1 MQAIQQKVF
10 NPWNLNNKEIQL
22 DDVHRIL
29 RRYGWRGRVRSL
41 ALFQQCCV
49 HKSYVD
55 RPDLWSEQSETGK
68 PMPIAERPEGC
79 LPLMPAD
86 NEELEYLGDSIL
98 GCIVATYLVRRYPG
112 QGEGFHTRM
121 RMRIVNNKKL
131 GGLAHDV
138 GLHKWIVMSRHVEE
152 MCNGRKNLRML
163 GSMLEAWIG
172 ALYSQEDEPGRGFQV
187 CYDWLTNLIESHID
201 LAQLI
206 HDDTNYK
213 DQLLRYFQA
222 HYRVPPTYVEID
234 VVGPIH
240 DRIFTMG
247 VQMPDGKIIAQATSR
262 NIKDAEQEASRLA
275 LQILPDSSADV

>member
-1 MQAIQQKVF
+1 MQSQVQKVF

-22 DDVHRIL
+22 NDVHHIL
-29 RRYGWRGRVRSL
+29 RRYGWRGRVRYL
-41 ALFQQCCV
+41 PLFQQCCV

-55 RPDLWSEQSETGK
+55 RPDIWAVNSETGK
-68 PMPIAERPEGC
+68 PLPMVERPENC
-79 LPLMPAD
+79 LPLRTAD

-112 QGEGFHTRM
+112 QGEGFQTRM
-121 RMRIVNNKKL
+121 RTRIVNNKKL
-131 GGLAHDV
+131 GGLARDA
-138 GLHKWIVMSRHVEE
+138 GLGPWMVMSRHVEE
-152 MCNGRKNLRML
+152 VCNGRKNLRML

-172 ALYSQEDEPGRGFQV
+172 ALYSQEEEPGRGFQV
-187 CYDWLTNLIESHID
+187 CYDWITNLIETHID

-222 HYRVPPTYVEID
+222 NYRVPPKYVE
-234 VVGPIH
+234 VNAEGPIH

-247 VQMPDGKIIAQATSR
+247 VLDIHGNVLAQAISR

-275 LQILPDSSADV
+275 LIKLESAEEE